1 MRAANFCRPV
11 GPEIVMFRIQ
21 GQRATRSPLA
31 TFSTRLRRSDPGLR
45 SRRASG
51 ARTLDQSNNASE
63 PRRGRQTRAAI
74 FCRPVGPEIV
84 MFRIQGQR
92 AARSPL
98 ATFSTRLRRS
108 DPGLGS
114 RRASGARTLDQSNN
128 ASEPRRGDRRARLI
142 SVGPLGLE
150 LLCLGSRGSALR
162 ARPWLP
168 SRRAFGAQIRG
179 YVLVTPA
186 ALWLPSRRAS
196 GAQIRAF
203 GAKNK

>member
-1 MRAANFCRPV
+1 
-11 GPEIVMFRIQ
+11 
-21 GQRATRSPLA
+21 
-31 TFSTRLRRSDPGLR
+31 
-45 SRRASG
+45 
-51 ARTLDQSNNASE
+51 
-63 PRRGRQTRAAI
+63 
-74 FCRPVGPEIV
+74 

-168 SRRAFGAQIRG
+168 SRRASGAQIRPTFSTRLRRSDPG
-179 YVLVTPA
+179 SIQQCERAPEGRQTRA
-186 ALWLPSRRAS
+186 ANFCRPVGPEIVMFRIQGQRATRSPLATFSTRLRRSDPGLPSRRAF